1 MKKDLISIKDLSRQ
15 EIEEIFSL
23 AKDLKKNKEKYAQR
37 LKGKTLALIFQKPSN
52 RTRVSFAVGIFE
64 LGGQGIYLS
73 PQEISLGKRQLV
85 RAIAYVIK
93 ADVRDDSNFF
103 EALTKKGYEIRAKE
117 LQIFY
122 GGAKKGDWDVG
133 IVMDIIKLMPK
144 LDVVVLASGD
154 GDYIPL
160 LEYLQIQGVR
170 VELVSFGKSTSSK
183 MRELVDYYLDLDS
196 DPRKYLMPIRNRSGK
211 K

>member
-1 MKKDLISIKDLSRQ
+1 MAKAEQRVGLFVDVQNFYYTARNVYNARVNFANILKD
-15 EIEEIFSL
+15 
-23 AKDLKKNKEKYAQR
+23 
-37 LKGKTLALIFQKPSN
+37 
-52 RTRVSFAVGIFE
+52 AVGDR
-64 LGGQGIYLS
+64 
-73 PQEISLGKRQLV
+73 PMV
-85 RAIAYVIK
+85 RAIAYGIK
-93 ADVRDDSNFF
+93 ADMPEENTFF
-103 EALTKKGYEIRAKE
+103 DALKKAGFEVKLKD
-117 LQIFY
+117 LQTFY
-122 GGAKKGDWDVG
+122 GGTKKGDWDVG

-183 MRELVDYYLDLDS
+183 MRELVDFYLDLDL
-196 DPRKYLMPIRNRSGK
+196 DTRKYLMPIRK

>member
-1 MKKDLISIKDLSRQ
+1 MKAEQRVGLFVDVQNFYYTARNVYNARVNFTNILKD
-15 EIEEIFSL
+15 
-23 AKDLKKNKEKYAQR
+23 
-37 LKGKTLALIFQKPSN
+37 
-52 RTRVSFAVGIFE
+52 AVGE
-64 LGGQGIYLS
+64 R
-73 PQEISLGKRQLV
+73 PMV
-85 RAIAYVIK
+85 RAIAYGVK
-93 ADVRDDSNFF
+93 ADMPEENTFF
-103 EALTKKGYEIRAKE
+103 DALKKAGFEVKLKE
-117 LQIFY
+117 LQTFY

-133 IVMDIIKLMPK
+133 IVMDIIKLTPK

-183 MRELVDYYLDLDS
+183 MRELVDSYLDLDT
-196 DPRKYLMPIRNRSGK
+196 DTRKYLMPIRK